1 MQSEH
6 VRETS
11 VVQDLIVEES
21 SLMEVLQSREA
32 AVDMHTLLKVPTEQ
46 AVVATFGNANDVI
59 ATGISSCI
67 LVIWMQKPEIV
78 CFPWVSGHGQVSL
91 VVWKPCTMLHFEGA
105 L

>member
-11 VVQDLIVEES
+11 VVQDVVVEEA

-32 AVDMHTLLKVPTEQ
+32 AVDMHTLL
-46 AVVATFGNANDVI
+46 NANDVI

-67 LVIWMQKPEIV
+67 LVIWMQEPEIV
-78 CFPWVSGHGQVSL
+78 CFPWVSGHG
-91 VVWKPCTMLHFEGA
+91 
-105 L
+105 